1 MEAGLWLNQKVREA
15 MALLVANFV
24 PTDVIVILFG
34 LCLDV
39 RSINLS
45 DMSSLTI
52 VIAMRWIPTR

>member
-1 MEAGLWLNQKVREA
+1 